1 MERLWIPMIVTFFS
15 FGGLLLGGA
24 VGIATRQLIEEK
36 MHRLYALCGG
46 ILLGL
51 LSLEIIPET
60 FASYEIIGPILG
72 IAIGILVMSLLDN
85 YCHHPMIHTKDQQ
98 AWQTFLFLSF
108 AIFIHNL
115 PSGFALGTAF
125 INHND
130 SALPFLLAIVI
141 HHIPEGLALIIPFLF
156 TKHKYI
162 SFLLTTLLL
171 SLILGTGT
179 VFGIL
184 MEGKALHL
192 QGLIMGSAIGSL
204 GYVTI
209 HEMLW
214 KAKKQL
220 SFLTFLMWATSGF
233 LLITVFTLFTGHH

>member
-24 VGIATRQLIEEK
+24 VGVATRQLIEEK

-46 ILLGL
+46 ILFGL

-60 FASYEIIGPILG
+60 FSSYEMIGPILG
-72 IAIGILVMSLLDN
+72 IAIGILVMGLLDN
-85 YCHHPMIHTKDQQ
+85 YCHHPMIHKKDQQ

-108 AIFIHNL
+108 AIFIHNI

-130 SALPFLLAIVI
+130 SAIPFLIAIVV

-171 SLILGTGT
+171 S
-179 VFGIL
+179 
-184 MEGKALHL
+184 
-192 QGLIMGSAIGSL
+192 
-204 GYVTI
+204 
-209 HEMLW
+209 
-214 KAKKQL
+214 
-220 SFLTFLMWATSGF
+220 
-233 LLITVFTLFTGHH
+233 

>member
-1 MERLWIPMIVTFFS
+1 M
-15 FGGLLLGGA
+15 
-24 VGIATRQLIEEK
+24 
-36 MHRLYALCGG
+36 
-46 ILLGL
+46 
-51 LSLEIIPET
+51 
-60 FASYEIIGPILG
+60 
-72 IAIGILVMSLLDN
+72 
-85 YCHHPMIHTKDQQ
+85 
-98 AWQTFLFLSF
+98 
-108 AIFIHNL
+108 

-130 SALPFLLAIVI
+130 SAIPFLLAIVI

-179 VFGIL
+179 VFGI
-184 MEGKALHL
+184 MMDGKALHL

-220 SFLTFLMWATSGF
+220 SLLPFLSWSISGF
-233 LLITVFTLFTGHH
+233 LLIIVFTLFTGHH

>member
-1 MERLWIPMIVTFFS
+1 MERLWFPMIVTFFS

-24 VGIATRQLIEEK
+24 VGLATRQLIEEK

-46 ILLGL
+46 ILFGL

-60 FASYEIIGPILG
+60 FSSYEIIGTTLG
-72 IAIGILVMSLLDN
+72 ITIGILLMSLLDN
-85 YCHHPMIHTKDQQ
+85 YCHHPIIHKKHQQ

-108 AIFIHNL
+108 AIFIHNM
-115 PSGFALGTAF
+115 PSGIALGAAFTNHDETA
-125 INHND
+125 I
-130 SALPFLLAIVI
+130 PFLFAIVT

-156 TKHKYI
+156 TQHKYI
-162 SFLLTTLLL
+162 SFLLTILLL
-171 SLILGTGT
+171 SIILGTGT
-179 VFGIL
+179 IFG
-184 MEGKALHL
+184 MMMHGKALHL

-214 KAKKQL
+214 KAKKHL
-220 SFLTFLMWATSGF
+220 SPFPFLSWSISGF
-233 LLITVFTLFTGHH
+233 LLITVFILFADHH